1 MNRFNVRLI
10 AAFAAV
16 YIIWGST
23 YLAIHFAIETMPPL
37 LMAGVRFLIAGALM
51 YGVLRARGAVAP
63 TRANWKA
70 AAIVGGLLLLVG
82 NGALVWGEQ
91 YVPSGLAALLI
102 ATVPLWMV
110 LLHWLARGP
119 RPTGQ
124 VAVGLGL
131 GLVGILV
138 LVGPSGL
145 TTSSA
150 SLLAMVLILV
160 GSLAWAAGSVYA
172 RNAPLPASPLMGTAL
187 EMLAGGAMLV
197 IVGSLMGEWSA
208 LDTAAISL
216 RSLLAMGYLII
227 FGSLVAFSAYVWLI
241 QVATPAQV
249 ATYAYVNPV
258 VAVLLGWAFA
268 GEALTRSMMVA
279 AAIIV
284 AAVVLITLPK
294 RTRVGRPRGGT
305 ATLAPVASMPGEG
318 A

>member
-1 MNRFNVRLI
+1 MHHIAGEDRYLVKVRAADTEALGRLLRERFGDSPTVRSTRTTIVLSTVKESARVPLEPSGGRKKMNRFNVRLI

-23 YLAIHFAIETMPPL
+23 YLAIHFAIETIPPL
-37 LMAGVRFLIAGALM
+37 LMAGVRFLIAGALT

-70 AAIVGGLLLLVG
+70 AAVVGGLLLLGG

-91 YVPSGLAALLI
+91 HAPSGLAALLI

-131 GLVGILV
+131 GLVGIAV

-197 IVGSLMGEWSA
+197 IVGSLMGSGPRSTRRPSRSA
-208 LDTAAISL
+208 RCWPWAI
-216 RSLLAMGYLII
+216 
-227 FGSLVAFSAYVWLI
+227 
-241 QVATPAQV
+241 
-249 ATYAYVNPV
+249 
-258 VAVLLGWAFA
+258 
-268 GEALTRSMMVA
+268 
-279 AAIIV
+279 
-284 AAVVLITLPK
+284 
-294 RTRVGRPRGGT
+294 
-305 ATLAPVASMPGEG
+305 
-318 A
+318 